1 MNFYL
6 TLQSS
11 TQKTILLISNI
22 AIFITGIVALIEY
35 YLENIGDNF
44 DELGNN
50 IVFITIL
57 ALLLHLLLFIY
68 EITTGFNGKYPQISE
83 FKLASYLYSG
93 AVIDRKSVV

>member
-44 DELGNN
+44 DEL
-50 IVFITIL
+50 IIIL
-57 ALLLHLLLFIY
+57 YLLLYLLYYFICFFLFM
-68 EITTGFNGKYPQISE
+68 
-83 FKLASYLYSG
+83 
-93 AVIDRKSVV
+93 R

>member
-44 DELGNN
+44 NELGNN

-57 ALLLHLLLFIY
+57 ALLLHLLLGM
-68 EITTGFNGKYPQISE
+68 EKENTH
-83 FKLASYLYSG
+83 LL
-93 AVIDRKSVV
+93 